1 MGNKTDCALLGF
13 VGTLQDHY
21 NYYRGKMPEESFV
34 KVFTFNSS
42 RKSMSTVVP
51 LTDEKDQLIGYRL
64 HCKGA
69 SEIVLS
75 KCTSIIGSDGSMT
88 SLSSEERRTIVKTVV
103 EPMADNGL
111 RTICMAYKDF
121 AKDTTQDWEDEL
133 AVVSELTCLGIVG
146 IEDPVRPEVPDA
158 IQSVQRAGVTVRMV
172 TGDNVA
178 TARSIAIKCGILNNN
193 EEFLVLEG
201 KQFNKK
207 IRDKDTGK

>member
-13 VGTLQDHY
+13 VGTLNDHY
-21 NYYRGKMPEESFV
+21 EYYRGNMPEERFV

-51 LTDEKDQLIGYRL
+51 ITNVKEEVLGYRV

-75 KCTSIIGSDGSMT
+75 KCVSIIGSEGQVT
-88 SLSSEERRTIVKTVV
+88 SLNSEECRNIVKDVV

-111 RTICMAYKDF
+111 RTICLAFKDF
-121 AKDTTQDWEDEL
+121 PKDPAQDWDDEL

-146 IEDPVRPEVPDA
+146 IEDPVRPEV
-158 IQSVQRAGVTVRMV
+158 SKSSY
-172 TGDNVA
+172 N
-178 TARSIAIKCGILNNN
+178 
-193 EEFLVLEG
+193 
-201 KQFNKK
+201 
-207 IRDKDTGK
+207 